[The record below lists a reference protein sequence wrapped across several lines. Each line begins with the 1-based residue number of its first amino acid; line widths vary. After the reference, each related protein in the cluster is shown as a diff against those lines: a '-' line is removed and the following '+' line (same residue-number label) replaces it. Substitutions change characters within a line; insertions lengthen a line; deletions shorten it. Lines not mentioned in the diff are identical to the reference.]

1 MMMSRWQRVYRFLP
15 ILILALVLTGCGD
28 PYLSAL
34 DPKGPVAEE
43 QLSLI
48 VLSFIIMVFVSVVVF
63 LIFAYVLVRFR
74 QKPGQEDEIPKQ
86 VEGNHKLEITWT
98 VIPIL
103 LLLLLAVPTVFTVF
117 SQAEDFSE
125 KEGTINVKVVSQQ
138 FWWEFQYKD
147 LDIVTAQE
155 LYIPVG
161 EWIQFDL
168 TSKDVIHSFWVPTL
182 AGKQDTNPGLVNKMK
197 LKAEEPGVY
206 QGRCAELC
214 GPAHALMNFNVIAVE
229 PEVFEEWVL
238 SMQNFTDETTTAQS
252 ESLEYGREVFASN
265 CIGCHAVDSTVA
277 GGFGPNLAGYE
288 NRKSIAGM
296 LTKNDEELE
305 RWLREPQIVKPGNKM
320 PGFNHLSEQDMSAL
334 IQYLNSLSLE

>member
-63 LIFAYVLVRFR
+63 LIFVYVLVRFR
-74 QKPGQEDEIPKQ
+74 QKPGQENEIPKQ

-98 VIPIL
+98 VIPIIL
-103 LLLLLAVPTVFTVF
+103 LLILAVPTVFTVF

-125 KEGTINVKVVSQQ
+125 KEGTINVKVVAQQ

-197 LKAEEPGVY
+197 LKADEPGVY

-214 GPAHALMNFNVIAVE
+214 GPAHASMNFNVIAVE

-277 GGFGPNLAGYE
+277 GGVGPNLAGYA
-288 NRKSIAGM
+288 NRKSIAGL

-305 RWLREPQIVKPGNKM
+305 RWLTNPEKVKPGNRM
-320 PGFNHLSEQDMSAL
+320 PIVDLNEQEMSGV